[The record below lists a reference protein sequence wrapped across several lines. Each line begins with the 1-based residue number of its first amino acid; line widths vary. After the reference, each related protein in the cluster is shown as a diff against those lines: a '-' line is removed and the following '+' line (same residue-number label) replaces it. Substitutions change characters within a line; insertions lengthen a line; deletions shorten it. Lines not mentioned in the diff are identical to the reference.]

1 MKKIVALAG
10 GVGGA
15 KLAWGLAQILN
26 QDELSIIVNT
36 GDDFVHLGLN
46 ISPDIDTVCYT
57 LANLSNPATGWGR
70 NNESFTCLEELKKMD
85 APGWF
90 NLGDKDLALH
100 LMRTELTRQG
110 WTLTQVTQYLCKKM
124 GVRHNVFPMAD
135 KPVSTLV
142 DTRELGIL
150 PFQEYFVKHQCQP
163 TMKGVRFEGIEIA
176 ELPQRAKE
184 ALEDSDSVIICPS
197 NPWVSIRPILDIP
210 GTREILTKKT
220 VIAVSPIIG
229 GKTVKGPAAKMF
241 NEMGIEPS
249 AASVARFYTPLI
261 TGFVVDNI
269 DKEQMH
275 EINQCGIIPIATNTL
290 MSDNSIRIALAEEV
304 LSFAERIQKV

>member
-1 MKKIVALAG
+1 MKRIVALAG

-15 KLAWGLAQILN
+15 KLAWGLAQILSK
-26 QDELSIIVNT
+26 DDLSIIVNT
-36 GDDFVHLGLN
+36 GDDFIHLGLN

-57 LANLSNPATGWGR
+57 LANLANPATGWGR
-70 NNESFTCLEELKKMD
+70 SNESFTCLEELRKFD

-100 LMRTELTRQG
+100 LMRTELIRQG
-110 WTLTQVTQYLCKKM
+110 WTLTRVTQYLCAKM
-124 GVRHNVFPMAD
+124 GIEHNVYPMSD

-142 DTRELGIL
+142 DTKELGIL
-150 PFQEYFVKHQCQP
+150 PFQEYFVKHQCKP

-176 ELPQRAKE
+176 ELPQSAKN
-184 ALEDSDSVIICPS
+184 ALEAADSVIICPS

-210 GTREILTKKT
+210 GTREILSKKT

-241 NEMGIEPS
+241 EEMGIEPR
-249 AASVARFYTPLI
+249 AASVAKFYTPLI

-269 DKEQMH
+269 DKEEMH
-275 EINQCGIIPIATNTL
+275 QVSQCGIIPIAVNTL